1 MVGTVSVLRRYF
13 WSRATAG
20 LCPVD
25 ALLGVDANTA
35 TRGARRL
42 CCTLGVIH
50 DFTQGVED
58 LHVVAGIRISDERL
72 RQLVEKEGRD
82 VLAARLS
89 GDLKPAWSAS
99 EGGRVYVGVD
109 GVLVRAVTQ
118 DEKQKR
124 RRQHETRREARQEA
138 GVGNTRPLPLL
149 RPGTTDKFK
158 EMKIGL
164 FYNQEKTCTLTFAT
178 QEDHIGFGRL
188 LGNQATQLDL
198 EQADESISLTDGA
211 PWIRNR
217 ILEHLPSIDA
227 MLLDFYHFSEHVW
240 DTAKC
245 CLPNPGEAK
254 AWAEARLEE
263 VKKVG
268 PQAVLAAIAELNNK
282 VRSASKRESLRL
294 LRGYITERFE
304 MLDYRQALA
313 RGWDIGSGP
322 TEAMCKNLTLRLKRT
337 GMKWDPDNAAAMM
350 NLVALRE
357 SGQWNQ
363 WWDRLAA

>member
-20 LCPVD
+20 LCPAD
-25 ALLGVDANTA
+25 ALLGVDDNTV

-89 GDLKPAWSAS
+89 GDLQPAWSAS

-124 RRQHETRREARQEA
+124 RRQHETRREARQQA

-164 FYNQEKTCTLTFAT
+164 FYDQEKTRTLTFAT

-188 LGNQATQLDL
+188 LGNQATQLNL

-217 ILEHLPSIDA
+217 ILEHIPSIDA

-245 CLPNPGEAK
+245 CLPNPVEAK
-254 AWAEARLEE
+254 SWAEARLEE

-268 PQAVLAAIAELNNK
+268 PQPVLAAIAELNNK

-350 NLVALRE
+350 NLAALRE
-357 SGQWNQ
+357 SGQWDQ
-363 WWDRLAA
+363 WWNRLAA

>member
-1 MVGTVSVLRRYF
+1 MGTVSIGRRYF
-13 WSRATAG
+13 WSRATGG

-25 ALLGVDANTA
+25 QPLGVDDNT
-35 TRGARRL
+35 TTCGARRV

-50 DFTQGVED
+50 DFEQAAED
-58 LHVVAGIRISDERL
+58 LDVIAGIRVSGEKL
-72 RQLVEKEGRD
+72 RQLVEQEGRE
-82 VLAARLS
+82 VLEARLS
-89 GDLKPAWSAS
+89 GTLEPAWSAP
-99 EGGRVYVGVD
+99 EAGRVYVGVD

-118 DEKQKR
+118 DEKAKR
-124 RRQHETRREARQEA
+124 RQQHETRREDRQQA
-138 GVGNTRPLPLL
+138 GIGNTKPLAPL
-149 RPGTTDKFK
+149 RSGTTDHFK

-164 FYNQEKTCTLTFAT
+164 FYDQEKTRVLTFAT
-178 QEDHIGFGRL
+178 HEDHIGFGHL
-188 LGNQATQLDL
+188 LGDLATQLDL
-198 EQADESISLTDGA
+198 ERADESVSLTDGA
-211 PWIRNR
+211 RWIRNR
-217 ILEHLPSIDA
+217 ILEHVPSIDA

-245 CLPNPGEAK
+245 CLADPQEVK
-254 AWAEARLEE
+254 EWVKARLLEIKE
-263 VKKVG
+263 VG
-268 PQAVLAAIAELNNK
+268 PRAVLAAIAELNKK
-282 VRSASKRESLRL
+282 VRSAGKRECLRL

-304 MLDYRQALA
+304 MLDYRGALA

-337 GMKWDPDNAAAMM
+337 GMKWDPENAAAMM

>member
-25 ALLGVDANTA
+25 ALLGVDGNTA
-35 TRGARRL
+35 TCGARRL
-42 CCTLGVIH
+42 CCTLGIIH
-50 DFTQGVED
+50 DFTQGAED
-58 LHVVAGIRISDERL
+58 LYVVAGIRISHERL
-72 RQLVEKEGRD
+72 RQLVEREGRD
-82 VLAARLS
+82 ALAARLS
-89 GDLKPAWSAS
+89 GALAPVWSAS
-99 EGGRVYVGVD
+99 EAGRVYVGVD

-124 RRQHETRREARQEA
+124 HQQHETRREARHKA
-138 GVGNTRPLPLL
+138 GEGNTKPLAPL
-149 RPGTTDKFK
+149 RPGTADNFK
-158 EMKIGL
+158 EMKIGM
-164 FYNQEKTCTLTFAT
+164 FYDQEKTRVLTFAT
-178 QEDHIGFGRL
+178 QQDHIGFGRL
-188 LGNQATQLDL
+188 LGNQATQLGL
-198 EQADESISLTDGA
+198 EKADESISLTDGA

-217 ILEHLPSIDA
+217 ILEHVPSIGA

-245 CLPNPGEAK
+245 CLPNSEEAK
-254 AWAEARLEE
+254 AWAEARLKE
-263 VKKVG
+263 VKESG
-268 PQAVLAAIAELNNK
+268 PAVVLAAIAELNNK

-304 MLDYRQALA
+304 MLDYRRALA
-313 RGWDIGSGP
+313 HGWDIGSGP

-337 GMKWDPDNAAAMM
+337 GMKWDPDNAAAIM

-357 SGQWNQ
+357 SGLWNQ